1 MKKLVL
7 FSLITALLLSLC
19 SCFFELY
26 PIEVSDNT
34 ENSHNSDYS
43 VSFDKFESS
52 YESSAQESSEAP
64 EISKQESSEASD
76 MTEIASL
83 TELRDYLN
91 GRKLQGETELTFR
104 YTGNPYDV
112 DGDTI
117 ARILATCCIT
127 WWCDNGNEYR
137 IIIYEYPG
145 DRIAKAYLS
154 GDTSALRADEKAT
167 LAEAE
172 KIVNAAKAQADSE
185 YELELLLHDAIAESV
200 TYINPST
207 DIPDVNNP
215 PRHLTAVGA
224 LLDKK
229 ANCQG
234 YGDAFYLLATMAG
247 FTVGRMSAF
256 NSDGWHLVNTILLDN
271 KWYVVDVTF
280 DDTVVYSDGVQPSYR
295 LFNAGRDMCIEYEW
309 GAEMEYFPIA
319 DKSDSNYFYFN
330 DAENTVFDYDK
341 DFQSIDALAKSI
353 VDGYLNGESKE
364 YQTMLIGKSLDWTA
378 LDSAI
383 QSANV
388 SNAEMQYTIWSYTN
402 GRDTFYLV
410 KFN

>member
-1 MKKLVL
+1 MKR
-7 FSLITALLLSLC
+7 LIFFPLIAALLLSLC
-19 SCFFELY
+19 GCFVGLYTFE
-26 PIEVSDNT
+26 EFD
-34 ENSHNSDYS
+34 NSHYSLSFDIHESGSEASWQEDYS
-43 VSFDKFESS
+43 KR
-52 YESSAQESSEAP
+52 P
-64 EISKQESSEASD
+64 EISNQESGLPSD
-76 MTEIASL
+76 MPEIATL

-91 GRKLQGETELTFR
+91 GKKLQGETELAFR
-104 YTGNPYDV
+104 YTGNLYDV

-127 WWCDNGNEYR
+127 WRCDNGNEYR
-137 IIIYEYPG
+137 IVIYEYPG
-145 DRIAKAYLS
+145 DRIARAYLS
-154 GDTSALRADEKAT
+154 GDTSALGADERAT

-172 KIVNAAKAQADSE
+172 KIVSAARAQSDSE
-185 YELELLLHDAIAESV
+185 YELELLLHDAVAQRVS
-200 TYINPST
+200 YINPST
-207 DIPDVNNP
+207 DVPDAENP

-234 YGDAFYLLATMAG
+234 YADAFYLLATMAG
-247 FTVGRMSAF
+247 FTVGRMNVF
-256 NSDGWHLVNTILLDN
+256 NSDGWHLVNTVLLED

-330 DAENTVFDYDK
+330 DAENTVFDYPK
-341 DFQSIDALAKSI
+341 SFRSIDALAKSI
-353 VDGYLNGESKE
+353 VDGYLNGKGNE

-378 LDSAI
+378 LDNAL
-383 QSANV
+383 QSANA
-388 SNAEMQYTIWSYTN
+388 SNANMLYTIWAYSN